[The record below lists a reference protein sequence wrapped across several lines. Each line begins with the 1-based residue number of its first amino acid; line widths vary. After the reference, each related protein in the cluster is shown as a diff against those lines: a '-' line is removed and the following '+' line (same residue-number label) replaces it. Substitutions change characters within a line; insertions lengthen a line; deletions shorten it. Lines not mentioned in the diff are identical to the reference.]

1 MHMYMN
7 NPKISIIVPVY
18 NVEKYLRRCLDSIVA
33 QTFTDWECICV
44 DDGSPDNSGKILDEY
59 AVKDKRFVIIHKE
72 NGGVSS
78 ARNAGLD
85 IARGEYVTFCDSD
98 DWVEAD
104 WLLVQYTD
112 IVSEDFD
119 VCICGFYGKGK
130 QKRKVLN
137 QIAAKTSIF
146 AQNGIGGYSF
156 LRLIRR
162 KNIDIVRYDTSI
174 AYLEDS
180 EFFYRLFDNCDKILW
195 TNKPLYHYE
204 NNPESVTRVCSISRA
219 AVTGVTILEK
229 LFVNEKEKKIRNN
242 LNFQRKSLRLYL
254 CTLYLIGSNDCYD
267 VIYNEYKES
276 LRKTFFS
283 FFIDFRL
290 KIKQKIVL
298 FLICFYKYPRNTLV
312 FKYIQNKRIGMERN
326 VDKA

>member
-1 MHMYMN
+1 MN
-7 NPKISIIVPVY
+7 NPKISVIVPVY
-18 NVEKYLRRCLDSIVA
+18 NVERYLRKCLDSIIA
-33 QTFTDWECICV
+33 QTFSDWECICV

-59 AVKDKRFVIIHKE
+59 AAKDKRFVIIHKE

-85 IARGEYVTFCDSD
+85 MARGEYITFCDSD

-204 NNPESVTRVCSISRA
+204 NNSESVTRVYSISKA
-219 AVTGVTILEK
+219 AVTGVAILEK
-229 LFVNEKEKKIRNN
+229 LFIQEKNVKIKKCLDFR
-242 LNFQRKSLRLYL
+242 RKYMRLHL
-254 CTLYLIGSNDCYD
+254 CVLCLIGFNSFTDKYYD
-267 VIYNEYKES
+267 EYVYF
-276 LRKTFFS
+276 LRKNFCNL
-283 FFIDFRL
+283 ILDFRL
-290 KIKQKIVL
+290 KMKQKIVL
-298 FLICFYKYPRNTLV
+298 GIICLCEHPENNFI
-312 FKYIQNKRIGMERN
+312 FKYMRNKRKR
-326 VDKA
+326 K